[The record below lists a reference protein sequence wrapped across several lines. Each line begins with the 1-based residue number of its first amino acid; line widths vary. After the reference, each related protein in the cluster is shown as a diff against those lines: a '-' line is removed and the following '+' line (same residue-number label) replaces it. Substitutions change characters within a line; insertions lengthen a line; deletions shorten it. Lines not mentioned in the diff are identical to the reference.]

1 MSRYSS
7 RISLR
12 EMEMIR
18 AILVHGTMAKA
29 AQMMNVSQPA
39 ISRMVKQAEDR
50 TGLQFFE
57 RRGSKLIPTPDLTT
71 LSREFEK
78 VFASVDRV
86 QTLTWA
92 LGAGLGR
99 PVHVSAMSVLAETM
113 LTPAL
118 VEVRKLHAQ
127 TPVAVRLNHRPGV
140 EQDIIREDAD
150 IGLVHGIAQHD
161 ALTAITLCTARVVCL
176 MHREH
181 PLASRP
187 ELGPHDLAEEPLIS
201 MGRLSPLSQQ
211 VIDAFD
217 AAGVSRRISIQIA
230 DSGLAAHF
238 CASGLGLALLD
249 PFFLSAGLPEH
260 LVMRPFTPSIQI
272 ECFAIHSNRRV
283 LPELEADL
291 LESLKAAGAKWESRF
306 RELLVA

>member
-18 AILVHGTMAKA
+18 SILTHGTMAKA
-29 AQMMNVSQPA
+29 AQMIHVSQPA

-57 RRGSKLIPTPDLTT
+57 RRGSKLIPTPDLTA
-71 LSREFEK
+71 LSHEFEK

-86 QTLTWA
+86 QALTLA

-118 VEVRKLHAQ
+118 IDVRQRHPQ

-140 EQDIIREDAD
+140 EQEVIREESDL
-150 IGLVHGIAQHD
+150 GLVHGIAQHD
-161 ALTAITLCTARVVCL
+161 ALTAISLCSAHVVCL
-176 MHREH
+176 MHRNH
-181 PLASRP
+181 PLASRS
-187 ELGPHDLAEEPLIS
+187 ELGPLDLAEEPLIS
-201 MGRLSPLSQQ
+201 MGRMSPLSQQ

-217 AAGVSRRISIQIA
+217 AAGVARRISIQIA

-249 PFFLSAGLPEH
+249 PFFLNVGLPPD
-260 LVMRPFTPSIQI
+260 LVMRRFVPNIQI
-272 ECFAIHSNRRV
+272 ECFAIHSNHRV

-291 LESLKAAGAKWESRF
+291 LESLRVAGAKWERRF
-306 RELLVA
+306 HDLLAL

>member
-1 MSRYSS
+1 LSRYSS

-118 VEVRKLHAQ
+118 VEVRKLHPQ
-127 TPVAVRLNHRPGV
+127 TPIAVRLNHRPGV

-161 ALTAITLCTARVVCL
+161 ALTAITLCTAHVVCL
-176 MHREH
+176 MHRDH

-187 ELGPHDLAEEPLIS
+187 ELGPRDLAEEPLIS

-217 AAGVSRRISIQIA
+217 AAGVSRRIGIQIA

-260 LVMRPFTPSIQI
+260 LVMRPFTPHIQI

-291 LESLKAAGAKWESRF
+291 LESLKAAGAKWECRF
-306 RELLVA
+306 RELLAA